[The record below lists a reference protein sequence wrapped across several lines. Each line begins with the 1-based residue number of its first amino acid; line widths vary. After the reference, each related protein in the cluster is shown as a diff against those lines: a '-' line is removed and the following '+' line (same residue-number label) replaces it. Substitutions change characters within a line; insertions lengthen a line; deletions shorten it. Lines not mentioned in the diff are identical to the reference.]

1 MSTFVIIL
9 IAGAVLAIAELTR
22 SAEGTSGA
30 AKRSEAERKLNDGLC
45 V

>member
-30 AKRSEAERKLNDGLC
+30 AKRSES
-45 V
+45 